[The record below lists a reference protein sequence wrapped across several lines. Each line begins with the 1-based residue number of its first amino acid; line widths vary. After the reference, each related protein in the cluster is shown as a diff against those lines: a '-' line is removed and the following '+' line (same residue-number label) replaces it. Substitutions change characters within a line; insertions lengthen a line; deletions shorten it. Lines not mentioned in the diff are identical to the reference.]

1 MISSHSLDPF
11 EISTLYF
18 TRIPVFQPSVVFF
31 LIYPGSVL
39 DFRNLGLYILWVY
52 VSNMFDLSFRDRI
65 RKYLYEA
72 TIGAE
77 DKESPYIN
85 IILFLRHLEHNILSN
100 ILLVIEA
107 LYCSCS
113 SFPLVVYIYIVY
125 S

>member
-1 MISSHSLDPF
+1 MSA
-11 EISTLYF
+11 LYV

-77 DKESPYIN
+77 KTRNRRI
-85 IILFLRHLEHNILSN
+85 
-100 ILLVIEA
+100 
-107 LYCSCS
+107 
-113 SFPLVVYIYIVY
+113 
-125 S
+125 

>member
-11 EISTLYF
+11 EMSALYF

-39 DFRNLGLYILWVY
+39 DFRNLGLYILRVCI
-52 VSNMFDLSFRDRI
+52 SSMFYLSFHDI
-65 RKYLYEA
+65 LRKYLYEA
-72 TIGAE
+72 TVEGNE
-77 DKESPYIN
+77 LPHIN
-85 IILFLRHLEHNILSN
+85 IILFVRQLEHKITNYIQL
-100 ILLVIEA
+100 IIEA